1 MSNVAQFS
9 LNIEEFSN
17 PEAELFKLVKK
28 KKKSY
33 KRSLWNYSH
42 FRLRLGKTLCFKS
55 KKNKSELDF

>member
-9 LNIEEFSN
+9 LNIDEFSN
-17 PEAELFKLVKK
+17 PEAELFKLLK
-28 KKKSY
+28 KKKSD